1 MDFLI
6 FYWKNEFGLHAHDN
20 CNRALKNSIQAMK
33 FGATWMNSTILGMG
47 RGAGNTKTED
57 IIRNTKYFRKKY
69 NLNSIQNLS
78 DKYFFKFKKEIFLG
92 HQKHMLLQQQII
104 FIQLMY
110 RSYKM
115 NFKMIA
121 PKF

>member
-1 MDFLI
+1 MWI
-6 FYWKNEFGLHAHDN
+6 FNLYWKNEFGLHAHDN

-78 DKYFFKFKKEIFLG
+78 DKYFLSLKKKYSWGSSKTYAFAATNNI
-92 HQKHMLLQQQII
+92 HPTYVQVLQNELQ
-104 FIQLMY
+104 
-110 RSYKM
+110 
-115 NFKMIA
+115 MIA

>member
-1 MDFLI
+1 
-6 FYWKNEFGLHAHDN
+6 
-20 CNRALKNSIQAMK
+20 MK

-78 DKYFFKFKKEIFLG
+78 DKYFLSLKNILG
-92 HQKHMLLQQQII
+92 DHQKHMLLQQQII